1 MTIHQRR
8 ASDRVPRFGSMQGS
22 VRASEVLEICDHI
35 GVLLAEMPEI
45 PNHLMVARL
54 LTSATKHPLRTE
66 LARAMIVQLVEAMRR
81 RPMSG

>member
-8 ASDRVPRFGSMQGS
+8 AGDRIPKFGSIHGS
-22 VRASEVLEICDHI
+22 ARISEVLEICDHI
-35 GVLLAEMPEI
+35 GVILAEMPEI
-45 PNHLMVARL
+45 PNHILVARL